1 MSTQPKHF
9 ITPEEY
15 LEIERKAETK
25 SEYYRGEMFAMSG
38 ASLEHSELA
47 FRLNTLV
54 GTHLRSRGC
63 RGFTAD
69 LRIEVEAG
77 YVYPD
82 LSIVCG
88 EPRLADDRFDVLL
101 NPMVVV
107 EILSPTTER
116 WDRGKKSTLY
126 RAIPSLQEFVLVSQ
140 DEPRVE
146 VYRRGEPWTYHEA
159 AGMDGTIE
167 FASIGY
173 TLRLRD
179 LYSGIVAEAQASA

>member
-1 MSTQPKHF
+1 MSTLPKHF

-38 ASLEHSELA
+38 ASMEHSELA
-47 FRLNTLV
+47 FRLSALLS
-54 GTHLRSRGC
+54 THLRGRGC

-69 LRIEVEAG
+69 LRIEVDAG

-82 LSIVCG
+82 LSIVCD
-88 EPRLADDRFDVLL
+88 EPKLADDRFDVLL
-101 NPMVVV
+101 NPTMVV

-116 WDRGKKSTLY
+116 WDRGKKSQLY
-126 RAIPSLQEFVLVSQ
+126 RSISWLQEYVLISH

-159 AGMDGTIE
+159 SGMDATIE
-167 FASIGY
+167 LASICY

-179 LYSGIVAEAQASA
+179 LYEGIFSQAGASA